1 MESYSQ
7 RKGGCR
13 MTVKR
18 KKGILSVTAVI
29 LVLAIC
35 IGICLSSRSS
45 EPVNVYSFQYIGMT
59 EFWGDFQESYG
70 PVTTDKIQ
78 TEFLSDTQT
87 VTEINIKDGDT
98 VKKGD
103 VLFSFDT
110 TLDALSLERKR
121 LEVEKVKV
129 QIKAAEERLQDT
141 RKMVPYVPSE
151 QKEPE
156 NEDLGEELKGTHKIS
171 DRIGQDNKIYDGK
184 TKETALICW
193 LKEESSITDAIL
205 EELHQTAVDYQSV
218 SIPDSGTDEMNVKSS
233 ASIVPEVISF
243 EQISSDQLGEASEQ
257 TYKVEA
263 FYTCDGVKVEPDKI
277 VVGTDGYLIRDT
289 YRHKEKTYWLKSAVR
304 KKDGVEIKDL
314 TIDAYPQIKE
324 EQAAWEELWADGI
337 EVIYTRSVTFDA
349 KMMHNGYLEPFT
361 ETEPVH
367 LRVGQAA
374 FLVISSEINH
384 LHKDAKLSY
393 RVVPENGIFKQSTDG
408 NRLFLMGTPN
418 ETTAEPI
425 EYTITARYEFQ
436 DNQDGTWWR
445 VEEDYTFSVAV
456 GSQAKQ
462 GEFYVVFKTTQDNYL
477 EGTPTLWQGAKIT
490 AYDNGTFDM
499 QLYNPND
506 VAGFTDH
513 TIEPDPEIEID
524 LPEIDPNEMYT
535 AEQILDMQKQ
545 CYAIIKEQNEK
556 LKLAESEYTIMQREL
571 GDGKVYAE
579 IDGKVVSIL
588 TEEEARVQKQP
599 LVKISGGGGFYIEG
613 SVSELDKDNLK
624 LGQEVTVNDWNSG
637 GSYTG
642 KVVSIG
648 EFPSDNDNW
657 NGMGNPTASYY
668 PFKAFVGE
676 EADLQAGSFVSMSYS
691 TASAEQGIYLEKPFV
706 QSEKGRYWIYVRG
719 ADGKLEK
726 RDVRVGRVL
735 WGSYYEILSPLSNED
750 YLAFPYGKHVK
761 PGAPTVESDLS
772 TLYGY

>member
-1 MESYSQ
+1 
-7 RKGGCR
+7 
-13 MTVKR
+13 MTFKKKR
-18 KKGILSVTAVI
+18 KKIILSVTAVI

-35 IGICLSSRSS
+35 IGIWLGNRSS

-59 EFWGDFQESYG
+59 EFWGDVQESYG

-78 TEFLSDTQT
+78 TEFLSETQT
-87 VTEINIKDGDT
+87 VTEINVKDGDT

-103 VLFSFDT
+103 VLFAFDT

-121 LEVEKVKV
+121 LEVEKIKV

-141 RKMVPYVPSE
+141 REMVPYVPPE
-151 QKEPE
+151 LKEPE
-156 NEDLGEELKGTHKIS
+156 EEDLGEELKDSHKIS
-171 DRIGQDNKIYDGK
+171 DRIGQDKKIYDGK

-193 LKEESSITDAIL
+193 LKEGSSITDAIL
-205 EELHQTAVDYQSV
+205 EELHQKATDYQSV
-218 SIPDSGTDEMNVKSS
+218 STPDLETAGIHVKSS
-233 ASIVPEVISF
+233 ASDVPEVISF
-243 EQISSDQLGEASEQ
+243 VQIISDQLEEAPEQ
-257 TYKVEA
+257 TYKLEG

-277 VVGTDGYLIRDT
+277 AVGTEGYLIRDT
-289 YRHKEKTYWLKSAVR
+289 YRHNEKTYWLKSAVR
-304 KKDGVEIKDL
+304 KKDGAEIKNL
-314 TIDAYPQIKE
+314 TIDPYPQIKE
-324 EQAAWEELWADGI
+324 EQAAWEEIWAEGI
-337 EVIYTRSVTFDA
+337 EVNYTRSVTFDA
-349 KMMHNGYLEPFT
+349 KMMDNGYLVPLEAN
-361 ETEPVH
+361 EPVH

-374 FLVISSEINH
+374 FFVISSEINH

-393 RVVPENGIFKQSTDG
+393 RVIPENGILKQSTDG
-408 NRLFLMGTPN
+408 NQLFLIGTPN

-445 VEEDYTFSVAV
+445 VDEDYTFCVSVD
-456 GSQAKQ
+456 SQATQ

-499 QLYNPND
+499 QLYNPVD
-506 VAGFTDH
+506 VEGFADH
-513 TIEPDPEIEID
+513 TIEPVPEIEID
-524 LPEIDPNEMYT
+524 LPEINPNEMYT

-545 CYAIIKEQNEK
+545 CYATIKEQNEK

-571 GDGKVYAE
+571 GDGKIYAE
-579 IDGKVVSIL
+579 IDGKVVSVL
-588 TEEEARVQKQP
+588 TEEEARNQKQP
-599 LVKISGGGGFYIEG
+599 LLKVSGGGGFYIEG
-613 SVSELDKDNLK
+613 SVSELEKENLK
-624 LGQEVTVNDWNSG
+624 LGQEVTINDWNNG
-637 GSYTG
+637 ASYTG
-642 KVVSIG
+642 EVVSIG
-648 EFPSDNDNW
+648 DFPTDNDNW

-676 EADLQAGSFVSMSYS
+676 DADLQASSLVSMSYS

-706 QSEKGRYWIYVRG
+706 RSEKDRYWIYVRG
-719 ADGKLEK
+719 ADGRLEK

-761 PGAPTVESDLS
+761 PGALTVESDLS